1 MNPYTVRFP
10 NGAVHSTPTLAAAL
24 RYAARATRTTYP
36 GGRGAPGM
44 PSVYKGAAKLAAC
57 RIDYKRRRG
66 PNRARGDAPSGVVVA
81 VCKLLK
87 AGKAELQRTRR

>member
-1 MNPYTVRFP
+1 
-10 NGAVHSTPTLAAAL
+10 
-24 RYAARATRTTYP
+24 
-36 GGRGAPGM
+36 M

-66 PNRARGDAPSGVVVA
+66 PNRARDDAPSGVFVA

-87 AGKAELQRTRR
+87 AGKAELRRTKRR